1 MSGPTGGASGEG
13 VGTARDRCVRF
24 LEDLL
29 RAELSSQAPDVARV
43 SIALG
48 LVELP
53 LTLKNVEQPTWP
65 INLEEEV
72 SQHVAVFID
81 FVECTSKKIGASHTA
96 IRTPRDKVTLVAN
109 SVWERLTR
117 GFRKDIIHAQHV
129 SCFTSYILNSSR
141 GNRLLDCAG
150 IVTTVLGACN
160 YLANRFGHDDLKD
173 IVMQICED
181 HCLLNLS
188 PFGDREGS
196 VEVSTDNK
204 HKRGAA
210 VEGDAWSGWLYN
222 GGHPVVC
229 TPQRAIVAALTSM
242 NAAIDNRPVTGTDS
256 EEVQAIQHRLLSVV
270 QDEFRQLM
278 YPNSLCT
285 LADLKEIAWM
295 DDLEGAALANDVM
308 KLETSLH
315 QGDSDIVGLFD
326 EAISLSA
333 QEGSGSGRLWYP
345 YSYLFGYLTRS
356 AAFFRDKAAPLC
368 GSKVEDAVVAKLKR
382 AWKLLGSDAGSA
394 VLRQYKYTGDDKQ
407 LHKDIED
414 VLQVCLD
421 SMKLWRKAGTLHDF
435 GSDHRWLTSVLEL
448 WDGICCLYST
458 RAKPWVD
465 KLMQFA
471 RLFNEDTRHT
481 SACVANAKF
490 FSKSMD
496 DHRHLWG
503 PLKPESIQGT
513 FGMAEVV
520 AVGEGHRQR
529 PPTTSGEGDD
539 HRRRK
544 RRRS

>member
-72 SQHVAVFID
+72 SQHVAVFMD

-150 IVTTVLGACN
+150 IVTTVLAACN

-295 DDLEGAALANDVM
+295 DDLEAAALANDVM

-315 QGDSDIVGLFD
+315 QGDSDIVVNRQPLNSCCPTSQKSKNLL
-326 EAISLSA
+326 EAGFCW
-333 QEGSGSGRLWYP
+333 GSGSACINPRVY
-345 YSYLFGYLTRS
+345 
-356 AAFFRDKAAPLC
+356 
-368 GSKVEDAVVAKLKR
+368 
-382 AWKLLGSDAGSA
+382 
-394 VLRQYKYTGDDKQ
+394 
-407 LHKDIED
+407 
-414 VLQVCLD
+414 
-421 SMKLWRKAGTLHDF
+421 F
-435 GSDHRWLTSVLEL
+435 GSWIGVSTLPPCRNKQNQSAISQNDARYRYNF
-448 WDGICCLYST
+448 CCGL
-458 RAKPWVD
+458 
-465 KLMQFA
+465 
-471 RLFNEDTRHT
+471 
-481 SACVANAKF
+481 
-490 FSKSMD
+490 
-496 DHRHLWG
+496 
-503 PLKPESIQGT
+503 
-513 FGMAEVV
+513 
-520 AVGEGHRQR
+520 
-529 PPTTSGEGDD
+529 
-539 HRRRK
+539 
-544 RRRS
+544 